1 MGNYRKRLGQ
11 WGENLAQGH
20 LVKQGY
26 KIIARHWQK
35 REGEIDLIA
44 FEQLSS
50 CLVFVEVKS
59 RTTEA
64 FGRPEE
70 SINNQKKRRLE
81 SIISLYITETGY
93 PGSYRFDVIIV
104 KKNRNKTVINHLN
117 NVSLE

>member
-1 MGNYRKRLGQ
+1 MGNYRKNLGQ
-11 WGENLAQGH
+11 WGENLVKEY
-20 LVKQGY
+20 LVKRGY

-44 FEQLSS
+44 FEQSS
-50 CLVFVEVKS
+50 SYLVFVEVKS

-93 PGSYRFDVIIV
+93 PGSYRFDVIMV
-104 KKNRNKTVINHLN
+104 KKNRHQTVINHLK
-117 NVSLE
+117 NVSLD